1 MDGPMEGV
9 AIILGFT
16 LLGTA
21 LVLLPLLLL
30 FWAFDRKFFGKWGR
44 RLTVCLAISLIGV
57 LAPVLYDYGTGCA
70 TGRYDGGTCGL
81 SVVTIPPAAIIACII
96 LALILVVVWWAVL
109 MAWRVVQAVRLRG

>member
-1 MDGPMEGV
+1 M
-9 AIILGFT
+9 AAILGFT

-44 RLTVCLAISLIGV
+44 RLTVCSAISLIG
-57 LAPVLYDYGTGCA
+57 LMTPILYDYGTGCA
-70 TGRYDGGTCGL
+70 TGRYDGGTCAL
-81 SVVTIPPAAIIACII
+81 SVVTIPPAAVVTSTI

-109 MAWRVVQAVRLRG
+109 RAWRAVQAVRTRS